1 MRGVAA
7 QSRGL
12 VLELRRVL
20 PVPPEA
26 AFAAFSEA
34 DELAQ
39 WWGPRGFTIPS
50 VNFRPRV
57 GATYRI
63 GMKPLEGESFYLFGE
78 FRVVEPPRRLAY
90 TFVWEP
96 PHPEDTET
104 LVDLSFRGVDGAT
117 EVALTQEEFK
127 TEERRALHRDGWTE
141 TLDKLEEHLRSPG

>member
-1 MRGVAA
+1 M
-7 QSRGL
+7 
-12 VLELRRVL
+12 
-20 PVPPEA
+20 PPEA
-26 AFAAFSEA
+26 VFAAFSEA

-63 GMKPLEGESFYLFGE
+63 EMRPPEGEPFRLVGE
-78 FRVVEPPRRLAY
+78 FRAVDPPTRLAY
-90 TFVWEP
+90 TFLWEP
-96 PHPEDTET
+96 PDPDDTET

-117 EVALTQEEFK
+117 ELAFTQGEFK

-141 TLDKLEEHLRSPG
+141 TLDKLEEHLHSPG